1 MKSLDELMADKI
13 YELVNYLLAKKIK
26 PDMKL
31 DTVTSLTEADV
42 KKLKEKLGI
51 EGVILDIDETVRK
64 DMKSIPKCNQEW
76 IEMLKSYFKVIVV
89 SNGVDPKIEEFFRLQ
104 GIDYIGFAHKPMK
117 RNFIKACEMMGMSP
131 EKVLVIGDSLW
142 ADIFGGQ
149 RNNMRTALVKRVV
162 DDGPSL

>member
-13 YELVNYLLAKKIK
+13 YELVNYMLSKRIK
-26 PDMKL
+26 PDISL
-31 DTVTSLTEADV
+31 DKVTSLTEADIE
-42 KKLKEKLGI
+42 KLKSQLGI

-76 IEMLKSYFKVIVV
+76 IEMLKSKLKVIVV
-89 SNGVDPKIEEFFRLQ
+89 SNGVDRGVEEFFKLQ

-117 RNFIKACEMMGMSP
+117 RNFIKACDKMGMSP

-142 ADIFGGQ
+142 CDIFGGQ
-149 RNNMRTALVKRVV
+149 RNKMKTALVKKVE
-162 DDGPSL
+162 DEPSI

>member
-26 PDMKL
+26 PDISL
-31 DTVTSLTEADV
+31 DKVTSLTEADIE
-42 KKLKEKLGI
+42 KLKSQLGI
-51 EGVILDIDETVRK
+51 EGIILDIDETVRK

-76 IEMLKSYFKVIVV
+76 IEMLKSKLKVIVV
-89 SNGVDPKIEEFFRLQ
+89 SNGVDRGVEDFFKLQ

-117 RNFIKACEMMGMSP
+117 RNFIKACDKMEISP

-142 ADIFGGQ
+142 CDIFGGQ
-149 RNNMRTALVKRVV
+149 RNKMKTALVKKVE
-162 DDGPSL
+162 DEPSI

>member
-26 PDMKL
+26 PDIKL
-31 DTVTSLTEADV
+31 DTVRSLTEADI

-131 EKVLVIGDSLW
+131 EKILVIGDSLW

-149 RNNMRTALVKRVV
+149 RNNMKTALVKRVV

>member
-13 YELVNYLLAKKIK
+13 YELVNYMLAKKIK
-26 PDMKL
+26 PDISL
-31 DTVTSLTEADV
+31 DNVSSLTESDV
-42 KKLKEKLGI
+42 KKLKENLGI

-76 IEMLKSYFKVIVV
+76 IEMLKSELKVIVV
-89 SNGVDPKIEEFFRLQ
+89 SNGVDKGIEEFFKLQ

-117 RNFIKACEMMGMSP
+117 KNFIKACEKMGMSP

-142 ADIFGGQ
+142 CDIFGGQ
-149 RNNMRTALVKRVV
+149 RNKMKTALVKKVE
-162 DDGPSL
+162 DEPSI

>member
-31 DTVTSLTEADV
+31 DTVTSLTETDV
-42 KKLKEKLGI
+42 KRLRENLGI

-64 DMKSIPKCNQEW
+64 DMKSIPRCNQEW

-89 SNGVDPKIEEFFRLQ
+89 SNGVDPKVEEFFRLQ
-104 GIDYIGFAHKPMK
+104 GIDYIGFAHKPMR

-142 ADIFGGQ
+142 ADIFGGR
-149 RNNMRTALVKRVV
+149 RNNMKTALVKRVV

>member
-26 PDMKL
+26 PDIKL
-31 DTVTSLTEADV
+31 DTVTSLTEADI

-142 ADIFGGQ
+142 ADILGGQ
-149 RNNMRTALVKRVV
+149 RNNMKTALVKRVV

>member
-26 PDMKL
+26 PDISL
-31 DTVTSLTEADV
+31 DKVTSLTESDIE
-42 KKLKEKLGI
+42 KLKSKLGI

-64 DMKSIPKCNQEW
+64 DMKSIPKCNKEW
-76 IEMLKSYFKVIVV
+76 IEMLKSKLKVIVV
-89 SNGVDPKIEEFFRLQ
+89 SNGIDKGIENFFKLQ

-117 RNFIKACEMMGMSP
+117 KNFIKACDKLGVSP

-142 ADIFGGQ
+142 CDIFGGQ
-149 RNNMRTALVKRVV
+149 RNNMKTALVKKVE
-162 DDGPSL
+162 DEPSL